1 MSSLLTTVVIL
12 YIHFLLMWLYTMSSL
27 SSPVATLCLY
37 FFLLFILD
45 YNCYT
50 PCFSS
55 FYCGFSLCSCDYTM
69 YPLLTPVAIL
79 CPHFL
84 LCGYTMPL
92 VLTPVATL
100 CLYFFLLFI
109 LDYNCYTPCFS
120 SFYCGFSLC
129 SCDYIMYPLLT
140 PVAILCPH
148 FLLLWLH
155 YAFSSFSCGYT
166 MPLVLSHVA
175 TLCLYFFLLCLY
187 LWIHFG
193 ILWFNTV
200 SSLITTVPIHYV
212 FILPTVAIHYVLNTY
227 NCIFTINESM
237 NCRCICIARHST
249 IACSTLF
256 AVHITFLKFLNLPWK
271 IVFRSFYSRY
281 IDGFSNKYHF
291 RYHLLIR

>member
-1 MSSLLTTVVIL
+1 MVFHYVPVTTL
-12 YIHFLLMWLYTMSSL
+12 CIHFLLLWLYYVLISFSCGYTMPL
-27 SSPVATLCLY
+27 VLSPVATLCLY

-55 FYCGFSLCSCDYTM
+55 FYCGFSLCSCDYT
-69 YPLLTPVAIL
+69 
-79 CPHFL
+79 
-84 LCGYTMPL
+84 
-92 VLTPVATL
+92 
-100 CLYFFLLFI
+100 
-109 LDYNCYTPCFS
+109 
-120 SFYCGFSLC
+120 
-129 SCDYIMYPLLT
+129 MYPLLT

-237 NCRCICIARHST
+237 NCRCICKARHST